1 MRSNKYL
8 IGIDIGTSGT
18 KTAIFNDDGDLISES
33 FQESKLYYPE
43 PGAVEQ
49 DMNEIYY
56 SVIDT
61 IKDCLQRAQS
71 SNLISPKDIFGISID
86 GQMAGICAVDNN
98 WQPVIPY
105 DSWLDTRCS
114 DYITILNSV
123 KDKVISLSGGPPTFS
138 HGPKMLWW
146 KNERPDI
153 FRKISKFIMPSA
165 YVAGEMAGL
174 KSDEAFIDY
183 TYIHFS
189 CFADI
194 LNNKWSEDLCN
205 EFNLPANKL
214 PKIIKPWEII
224 GKVNKETA
232 NITGLLEGT
241 PIAAGCGDQA
251 ANILGAAIND
261 SGMIFDV
268 AGTASVFSI
277 CVDKY
282 VPDVKNKTLLTARTV
297 LEDLWYAIAYI
308 NGGGLDIRWFRDE
321 IIKNPDIKDINNI
334 YIMQELFNGKEY
346 EIFDNLASK
355 ISAGSEKL
363 FFIPHL
369 GGRVCP
375 NDPNLKGSWVG
386 LTWRHKKEHLY
397 RSILESIAYEY
408 LIYLKVEKSLITD
421 LKVKE
426 ARVIGGGSKSKF
438 WNQLKANVL
447 NLPYVKLKREEFGVL
462 GSAILA
468 GFATGI
474 FTDLKNTA
482 NKFNEINYILEPQ
495 EQIVDL
501 YKKYSSFYE
510 ELLQDT
516 NLIFKKLKNLP

>member
-1 MRSNKYL
+1 MKSNNYF

-18 KTAIFNDDGDLISES
+18 KTAIFDQNGSLISES

-43 PGAVEQ
+43 VGAVEQ
-49 DMNEIYY
+49 DMDEIYY
-56 SVIDT
+56 SAIDT
-61 IKDCLQRAQS
+61 IKDCILKA
-71 SNLISPKDIFGISID
+71 SNLDSFKSENISGISID
-86 GQMAGICAVDNN
+86 GQMAGICAIDDD
-98 WQPVIPY
+98 WQPIIPY

-114 DYITILNSV
+114 EFISVLNSE
-123 KDKVISLSGGPPTFS
+123 KEKIILLSGGPPTFS

-146 KNERPDI
+146 MNKNPDI
-153 FRKISKFIMPSA
+153 FKKISKFIMPSA
-165 YVAGEMAGL
+165 YVAGKMAGL
-174 KSDEAFIDY
+174 KAKDAFIDY

-194 LNNKWSEDLCN
+194 LNNKWSEDLCH
-205 EFNLPANKL
+205 EFNLPIEKL
-214 PKIIKPWEII
+214 PKIIKPWDII

-232 NITGLLEGT
+232 KLTGLKEGI

-251 ANILGAAIND
+251 ANILGAAINE

-282 VPDVKNKTLLTARTV
+282 VPDVKNKTLLTARAV
-297 LEDLWYAIAYI
+297 VEDLWYAIAYI
-308 NGGGLDIRWFRDE
+308 NGGGLDLRWFRDE
-321 IIKNPDIKDINNI
+321 IIKNPDANINI
-334 YIMQELFNGKEY
+334 YKGNEY

-355 ISAGSEKL
+355 VLPGSEKL
-363 FFIPHL
+363 FFIPHF

-375 NDPNLKGSWVG
+375 NNADLKGSWVG

-397 RSILESIAYEY
+397 RSILEAIAYEY
-408 LIYLKVEKSLITD
+408 LIYLKIENSLIPD

-468 GFATGI
+468 GFATGM
-474 FTDLKNTA
+474 FSDLKNTA
-482 NKFNEINYILEPQ
+482 NKFNEISYTLKPQ
-495 EQIVDL
+495 KEYVNL
-501 YKKYSSFYE
+501 YKNYSDFYQ
-510 ELLQDT
+510 ELLNDVD
-516 NLIFKKLKNLP
+516 LIFKKLNNLS